1 MRFPC
6 GGLAIAAGM
15 PRLQGMDTTLEGA
28 ATGPD
33 RPAGEALPLFIGNEI
48 YRSSRYGVRHPL
60 SIPRVSTATDLARAM
75 GWLPARQYRE
85 SVAALPCQLIQFH
98 DADYV
103 AALMDAEARQELEPE
118 RRARFNLGW
127 LDNPIFPEIFSRPAT
142 ASGACLMAAG
152 LLRAGGIVYSPAGG
166 THHGRPDRAS
176 GFCYLNDPVLA
187 ILALLR
193 QGLSRVFYVDVDA
206 HHGDGVQDAF
216 AADDRVFTVSVHE
229 AARWP
234 RTGPAEDRAGGQAR
248 NLPVPAGLNDS
259 EMDTIRCQALVPL
272 ARSFRPQAIVVQCGA
287 DALDD
292 DPLSRLALSNGALW
306 RVVAAMMGLAP
317 RLLVL
322 GGGGYNPWSVGR
334 CWAGV
339 WATLN
344 GIDPAVPVTA
354 EAETVLRG
362 LTWQRARGRNPPDHW
377 FSTIA
382 DPPRPG
388 PVREE
393 IRRVIDVVMRP

>member
-1 MRFPC
+1 MDIPLR
-6 GGLAIAAGM
+6 GAAAGAERQTGLA
-15 PRLQGMDTTLEGA
+15 Q
-28 ATGPD
+28 
-33 RPAGEALPLFIGNEI
+33 PLFIGNEI
-48 YRSSRYGVRHPL
+48 YRASRYGVQHPL
-60 SIPRVSTATDLARAM
+60 SIPRVSTAMDLARAM
-75 GWLPARQYRE
+75 GWLPAGQYRE
-85 SVAALPCQLIQFH
+85 SVAALPCQLTQFH
-98 DADYV
+98 APDYV
-103 AALMDAEARQELEPE
+103 AALIEAEAKQDLEPE
-118 RRARFNLGW
+118 RRARFNLGG

-152 LLRAGGIVYSPAGG
+152 LLRGGGIVYSPAGG

-216 AADDRVFTVSVHE
+216 ADDDRVFTVSVHE
-229 AARWP
+229 GARWP
-234 RTGPAEDRAGGQAR
+234 RTGPVEDRAGGQAR

-259 EMDTIRCQALVPL
+259 EMDLIRSQALVPL
-272 ARSFRPQAIVVQCGA
+272 ACSFRPQAIVVQCGA

-344 GIDPAVPVTA
+344 GIDPAVPATPDA
-354 EAETVLRG
+354 QAVLRG
-362 LTWQRARGRNPPDHW
+362 LTWQRARGRNPPEHW

-388 PVREE
+388 PVRDE
-393 IRRVIDVVMRP
+393 ICRVIDVVMQP